1 MEKRDLIYLDN
12 AATSF
17 PKPYAVSE
25 AVKKYMLYCGGNPGR
40 GAYKTAIEA
49 AEKVYLCREH
59 LKSFFGADENAEQF
73 FVMNTT
79 QGINACIKG
88 YLRRGDHVLISNM
101 EHNAVYRPI
110 FKLAARGQIT
120 YDVFCVADERG
131 MLSEDE
137 ILSDISRKTRANT
150 RMLICTAASNIVSIH
165 PPIAKIGELCRKRN
179 IFFLVDGAQAAGH
192 FDISVEKMNIDALCV
207 PGHKGLLGPQGCGAV
222 ILREGVR
229 LETLFEG
236 GNGVDSLEGA
246 MPEYAPERYESGTLP
261 VPAIIGL
268 NEGITSVAQI
278 GVQNVERH
286 ERALFEAT
294 RGMLEGIDGVRIYCP
309 DYSGSVLLF
318 SVDGVKS
325 ERVAEHLAKCGICVR
340 GGFHCAALAH
350 NALNTDDSGAVRVS
364 FGIFNCEGDAEAL
377 CEAVSKIKR
386 LP

>member
-40 GAYKTAIEA
+40 GAYKTAIDA
-49 AEKVYLCREH
+49 AEKVYHCRES
-59 LKSFFGADENAEQF
+59 LKRFFGADENAEQF

-88 YLRRGDHVLISNM
+88 YLRRGDHVLISNI

-137 ILSDISRKTRANT
+137 ILSDVLKKIRSNT
-150 RMLICTAASNIVSIH
+150 RMIICTAASNIVSIH
-165 PPIAKIGELCRKRN
+165 PPIAKIGELCRQKN

-222 ILREGVR
+222 VLREGVR

-261 VPAIIGL
+261 VPAIIGFG
-268 NEGITSVAQI
+268 EGIGSVMQI

-294 RGMLEGIDGVRIYCP
+294 RGMLERIDGVRIYCP

-325 ERVAEHLAKCGICVR
+325 ERVAEYLSKCGICVR

-364 FGIFNCEGDAEAL
+364 FGIFNCEGDVEAL
-377 CEAVSKIKR
+377 CEAISKIKR

>member
-40 GAYKTAIEA
+40 GIYSTAVDA
-49 AEKVYLCREH
+49 AEKVFLCREK
-59 LKSFFGADENAEQF
+59 LKDFFGAGDGAEQF

-88 YLRRGDHVLISNM
+88 YLRRGDHVLISNI

-110 FKLAARGQIT
+110 YKLATRGQIS
-120 YDVFCVADERG
+120 YDVFSVADEKG
-131 MLSEDE
+131 TLSCED
-137 ILSDISRKTRANT
+137 ILADISRKIKKNT
-150 RMLICTAASNIVSIH
+150 RMLICTAASNIASLH
-165 PPIAKIGELCRKRN
+165 PPIEKIGELCREKN
-179 IFFLVDGAQAAGH
+179 IFFLVDGAQGAGH
-192 FDISVEKMNIDALCV
+192 FDISLTKMNIDALCV

-261 VPAIIGL
+261 TPAIIGL
-268 NEGITSVAQI
+268 GEGIDAVMQI
-278 GVQNVERH
+278 GVENVERH
-286 ERALFEAT
+286 ESALFEFA
-294 RGMLEGIDGVRIYCP
+294 RGTLERIDGIKIYCP
-309 DYSGSVLLF
+309 EYSGSVLLF
-318 SVDGVKS
+318 SINGFKS
-325 ERVAEHLAKCGICVR
+325 ERVAEYLSKRGICTR
-340 GGFHCAALAH
+340 GGYHCTALAH
-350 NALNTDDSGAVRVS
+350 KTLNTDDSGAIRVS
-364 FGIFNCEGDAEAL
+364 FGIFNCESDIEAL
-377 CEAVSKIKR
+377 HGGLLALKKGI
-386 LP
+386 